1 MDVAAVGYG
10 VLITIEGWGVN
21 LVGCYGN
28 ALVPTPNLDAFAA
41 CGCVY
46 DQYWMHS
53 KSTSEV
59 LQTIQKHGIDSSNW
73 MIIAQQGNSDPCFGS
88 HPGYVEV
95 ALDGGAEFE
104 CSFAELIARSL
115 ELWVSSKHQRPYL
128 WIQAKGLAGIWD
140 APQEYR
146 QVMCDEGDPEPY
158 AGKIRPEMVFA
169 KDYDPDERFRFAA
182 GAGGQAICLDRGV
195 GELSVL
201 LEGMEMLDEC
211 FVALAGVQGY
221 PLGEHARI
229 GLGGGEFGEDGE
241 GYSERLHCPMML
253 RIGRGES
260 LGRREDVFIQ
270 PMGLGGMLKSL
281 VLRAEGTQAEMI
293 EVDLEEQPLSGK
305 VSSALGQT
313 VAYAV
318 GQSELSLITSRWS
331 GLWSFSESEDGK
343 LELRTKGIYCHPED
357 RWQQNEVSGRVPEVD
372 RIMRLIAELLL
383 ESRVDGIGELEKQSL
398 ELLERLLE
406 ELALQGR

>member
-1 MDVAAVGYG
+1 MDVAVVGYG

-28 ALVPTPNLDAFAA
+28 ALVPTPHLDAFAA

-53 KSTSEV
+53 KSTSDV
-59 LQTIQKHGIDSSNW
+59 LQTLEKYGTDSSSW
-73 MIIAQQGNSDPCFGS
+73 MIVAQKGIGDPCFGT

-95 ALDGGAEFE
+95 ALRGGSEFE
-104 CSFAELIARSL
+104 SSFAELIARSL
-115 ELWVSSKHQRPYL
+115 ELWVSARHQRPYL
-128 WIQAKGLAGIWD
+128 WIQAKGLAGAWD

-158 AGKIRPEMVFA
+158 AGTIRPEVVFS
-169 KDYDPDERFRFAA
+169 KDYDPDERFQFAS
-182 GAGGQAICLDRGV
+182 GAGGQAICVDRGV
-195 GELSVL
+195 GELTVL

-221 PLGEHARI
+221 PLGEHGRI
-229 GLGGGEFGEDGE
+229 GLGGGEFGTEGE
-241 GYSERLHCPMML
+241 GFAERLHCPLMF

-260 LGRREDVFIQ
+260 LGRREDGFIQ
-270 PMGLGGMLKSL
+270 PKDLGVMLKSL
-281 VLRAEGTQAEMI
+281 VLKVEGI
-293 EVDLEEQPLSGK
+293 EEDLEEPLQSGT
-305 VSSALGQT
+305 VTSAIGQR

-318 GQSELSLITSRWS
+318 GLGELSLITSRWS
-331 GLWSFSESEDGK
+331 GRWEYSETEAGE
-343 LELRTKGIYCHPED
+343 LELRTKGVYCHPED
-357 RWQQNEVSGRVPEVD
+357 RWQQNEVSGRVPEVE

-383 ESRVDGIGELEKQSL
+383 ESRVDGIGELDEQSR
-398 ELLERLLE
+398 ELLERLLD
-406 ELALQGR
+406 ELVLQGR